1 MKQKDT
7 AYELS
12 LNQKDKKLVEQ
23 IRQDK
28 KGAFEKLF
36 KRYYQQLFLFAL
48 RYVPNDEV
56 AEDLVQEM
64 FFNLWN
70 KRHDLFITTSLQSY
84 LYRSVH
90 NQALNYLNHEKVKTV
105 YREKIVNGYKEK
117 LQMEDISYAEI
128 DLEQKVT
135 DFIEQLPDRR
145 RTIFKLSRFEGL
157 KNREIA
163 EKLGISIKTVEAQ
176 MTEALRFLSKK
187 LKDYL

>member
-105 YREKIVNGYKEK
+105 YREKIVSGYKEK
-117 LQMEDISYAEI
+117 LQLEDISYAEI

>member
-1 MKQKDT
+1 LKQKDT